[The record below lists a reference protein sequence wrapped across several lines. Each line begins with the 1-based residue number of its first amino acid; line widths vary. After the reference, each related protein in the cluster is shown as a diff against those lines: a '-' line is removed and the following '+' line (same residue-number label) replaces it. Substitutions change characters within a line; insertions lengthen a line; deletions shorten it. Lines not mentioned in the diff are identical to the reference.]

1 MNRDFMK
8 ALLAK
13 DTVAA
18 SKCYTEDS
26 SILPPN
32 EPVVIGRANLQ
43 KYWQDF
49 IDAGFV
55 DGSVST
61 IATGSNG
68 DLGYEIGTAELKMKS
83 ADGQISI
90 EKIKYT
96 ELLKRNAAGKWNSI
110 YGMWNQ
116 VPESTSST
124 EKE

>member
-1 MNRDFMK
+1 MK

-13 DTVAA
+13 DALAA
-18 SKCYTEDS
+18 SNCYAEDAT
-26 SILPPN
+26 ILPPN
-32 EPVVIGRANLQ
+32 EPIVTGRANLQ

-49 IDAGFV
+49 IDAGLV

-68 DLGYEIGTAELKMKS
+68 DLGYEIGTAELKMKG
-83 ADGQISI
+83 ADGKISI

-96 ELLKRNAAGKWNSI
+96 ELLKRNAEGKWVSI

-116 VPESTSST
+116 VPEPTAT
-124 EKE
+124 PVMK